1 MLKKKVNVNGIVLCV
16 IEVIVAVLLIVNPV
30 AFTNAIVMVA
40 GGGLLVVGII
50 NIVKYFKAEPEVA
63 ANGRSFMLGLGT
75 LSAGLFCLL
84 RHGWIVATLS
94 LLTVV
99 YGVFI
104 FVCGLEKVQTTVDLI
119 RTKKG
124 KWIFSAIGAGIS
136 IICAIIII
144 CNPFKTAAVV
154 WMFIGIT
161 LLVQAVFDIM
171 VLVVKN
177 KTQ

>member
-1 MLKKKVNVNGIVLCV
+1 MFKKSVNSIVVCV
-16 IEVIVAVLLIVNPV
+16 IEVVVAVLLILNPI

-40 GGGLLVVGII
+40 GGGLLVVGIV

-63 ANGRSFMLGLGT
+63 ANGRSLMLGLGT
-75 LSAGLFCLL
+75 LVAGLFCLL

-94 LLTVV
+94 LLTMF

-104 FVCGLEKVQTTVDLI
+104 FVSGLEKVQTAVDLI

-124 KWIFSAIGAGIS
+124 KWIFPAIGAAIS

-161 LLVQAVFDIM
+161 LLVQAVFDIV

-177 KTQ
+177 KAQ